1 MTSSIKVKNVSKN
14 LDHTHVL
21 ENISFHILKN
31 SITLIKGSN
40 GSGKSVTLKLIAH
53 LYKVSNGSINTDGQI
68 SYAPDHFPDY
78 LNLTVKEYLIFVSR
92 CYHISFNN
100 EKIKKIIKG
109 LKLHY
114 FLNYKIK
121 NCSKGT
127 QQKINLIQCL
137 IKNADIYILDEPFSG
152 LDNDSINY
160 LVNYLSELKKTATII
175 LTSHENY
182 INERLV
188 TDIINI
194 ETQVHTSVQNKS
206 EDKKIIVVDNFSS
219 IELSEISNNIY
230 FDYNTIEKDN
240 KLKLKIRV
248 PLSTTNEVLCELIQK
263 GAVIDTVKNEG
274 DDQ

>member
-78 LNLTVKEYLIFVSR
+78 LNLTVKEYLIFVSK

-100 EKIKKIIKG
+100 DKIKKIIKG

-127 QQKINLIQCL
+127 QQKVNLIQCL
-137 IKNADIYILDEPFSG
+137 IKMQIFIFSTNHFLVWITIL
-152 LDNDSINY
+152 
-160 LVNYLSELKKTATII
+160 
-175 LTSHENY
+175 
-182 INERLV
+182 
-188 TDIINI
+188 
-194 ETQVHTSVQNKS
+194 
-206 EDKKIIVVDNFSS
+206 
-219 IELSEISNNIY
+219 
-230 FDYNTIEKDN
+230 
-240 KLKLKIRV
+240 
-248 PLSTTNEVLCELIQK
+248 
-263 GAVIDTVKNEG
+263 
-274 DDQ
+274 